1 MIKLSSRAERRREK
15 QGVKDPVY
23 NIKKSEIDRMVVE
36 QVQTIREKM
45 TEDIALRVSTM
56 FLAYC
61 FVVLHDQFGFGKKR
75 LMRFREEID
84 KLADLINEDY
94 VTNKDLVKLCEE
106 EFKLDIDKVLKERWM

>member
-1 MIKLSSRAERRREK
+1 MNRAEKRRKK

-36 QVQTIREKM
+36 QVQAIREKM

-61 FVVLHDQFGFGKKR
+61 YVVLHDQFGYGKKR
-75 LMRFREEID
+75 LLRFREEID
-84 KLADLINEDY
+84 KLADCINEDY
-94 VTNKDLVKLCEE
+94 VTNSDLVKLCEE
-106 EFKLDIDKVLKERWM
+106 EFGLDIDKVLKEGWM